1 MEDLTTTFNGVLD
14 TTAAVDDVETTTFG
28 GLDTATGT
36 QPQGS
41 GSDPS
46 GDYIRKRPSIKK
58 SSNNTS
64 IRILIRLKIG
74 RFCVECLTQI

>member
-46 GDYIRKRPSIKK
+46 EDYIRKRTGIKK
-58 SSNNTS
+58 N
-64 IRILIRLKIG
+64 RRLTLV
-74 RFCVECLTQI
+74 FEFLSD